1 MDGGAWLRPR
11 IRLLGGAGLV
21 GLVVGVVAT
30 VAYTL
35 YQGDASFA
43 TSQVFSL
50 GALALGFATLGW
62 TGSVFMG
69 QAIETMQSYLA
80 AGGDWTEADS
90 RRAMARIAGFG
101 AGMMVGSVLASFA
114 L

>member
-1 MDGGAWLRPR
+1 MELGAWLRPR
-11 IRLLGGAGLV
+11 LRLFGGAGLV
-21 GLVVGVVAT
+21 GLAVGVVAT
-30 VAYTL
+30 IAYTL
-35 YQGDASFA
+35 YQGDATFA
-43 TSQVFSL
+43 TSQVFAL

-69 QAIETMQSYLA
+69 QAIETMQSYLSE
-80 AGGDWTEADS
+80 GGDWTEQDS

-101 AGMMVGSVLASFA
+101 AGVMVGSVLASFA

>member
-1 MDGGAWLRPR
+1 MDLLAWLRPR

-21 GLVVGVVAT
+21 GLAVGVVGT
-30 VAYTL
+30 LAYGL
-35 YQGDASFA
+35 WLGDATFA
-43 TSQVFSL
+43 VNQVFAL

-69 QAIETMQSYLA
+69 RSIETMQSYLSESSE
-80 AGGDWTEADS
+80 WTEADS

-101 AGMMVGSVLASFA
+101 AGVMLGAVVASFV
-114 L
+114 